1 MTPEQLTAH
10 AVTRNMVI
18 SADALANGCT
28 YTTTALAALA
38 QFHDEADD
46 EVGAALLR
54 EFAARF
60 ATHEASTL

>member
-1 MTPEQLTAH
+1 MDLLEIDVTP
-10 AVTRNMVI
+10 NMVT
-18 SADALANGCT
+18 AAEGFANACT

-38 QFHDEADD
+38 QFHDEAGD
-46 EVGAALLR
+46 EDGAGLLR